1 MNHHH
6 LQSVSVGAG
15 LRARPLNTETV
26 PEPGLPGR
34 RASLR
39 SGPVPC
45 VRPQK
50 TRKGVTLVEILIS
63 LTILVLV
70 TAALSSGTNYLT
82 RRLVRA
88 KNATIARN
96 LAWKKLAE
104 TKAARIEKIRRSG
117 IFGREFPEF
126 KYSEEIK
133 SPEGNFP
140 AGLFEYRLTVSWP
153 EAWQEESLTL
163 ITYVAD
169 YLQPTTKVASGNPEV
184 SP

>member
-1 MNHHH
+1 MNRQ
-6 LQSVSVGAG
+6 LLNNKTVKADPCFGTQPSIVGAG
-15 LRARPLNTETV
+15 LRAC
-26 PEPGLPGR
+26 
-34 RASLR
+34 S
-39 SGPVPC
+39 
-45 VRPQK
+45 PQK
-50 TRKGVTLVEILIS
+50 FDRGVTLVEILIS

-104 TKAARIEKIRRSG
+104 TKAARIEKTRRSG
-117 IFGREFPEF
+117 VFGREFPDF

-169 YLQPTTKVASGNPEV
+169 YLQPPAKVASDASDNPEV